1 MKTILQTLLLLCTVN
16 FANAQIVNIPDPHFK
31 DALLNHDLF
40 GGDIIDTNG
49 DGEIQVSEAEAITV
63 LIVGDPFIQGQIQDM
78 TGIEAFVNI
87 TELYCFRNQISSL
100 DLSENIALTFLECQE
115 NQLSSLNLSENIA
128 LEYLDCSDNL
138 LVSLDVRNGN
148 NHNID
153 NASFRSQSN
162 PDLKCIFVDDTA
174 YSDANW
180 FLIDP
185 ASTFVETQQECDNL
199 GFSDFFLQYTKIYP
213 NPVQNILNIEL
224 PEHPFQILSV
234 NIIDAAGKAVFQTT
248 KIGTD
253 SQIDL
258 TSLPPGFYFLIL
270 YNENGLILTK
280 KLVKS

>member
-1 MKTILQTLLLLCTVN
+1 MKTLLQTLLLFCIINV
-16 FANAQIVNIPDPHFK
+16 ANAQIVNIPDPHFK

-40 GGDIIDTNG
+40 GGDPIDTNQ
-49 DGEIQVSEAEAITV
+49 DGEIQVSEAEAISV

-87 TELYCFRNQISSL
+87 TELHCYRNQISSL
-100 DLSENIALTFLECQE
+100 DLSENIVLTYLDCQE

-199 GFSDFFLQYTKIYP
+199 GVNAFFIQNVTVYP
-213 NPVQNILNIEL
+213 NPIQNRLNVLL
-224 PEHPFQILSV
+224 PEHSYQDLSFKIVDILGKEVYYSTTTQLRFQVDISILQRG
-234 NIIDAAGKAVFQTT
+234 I
-248 KIGTD
+248 
-253 SQIDL
+253 
-258 TSLPPGFYFLIL
+258 YFLSI
-270 YNENGLILTK
+270 YNNKTKLLTK
-280 KLVKS
+280 KLIKS